1 VPCSDQHFIPIL
13 DEINGRVP
21 PEPPSMPRLAG
32 RKHGGRRPGAG
43 APIGN
48 LNALKAGYYSA
59 RYRRL
64 IQALAAIPEIKEVLV
79 KFGARTQRRD
89 RLAKAAAAEILTGL
103 FQRTGQIVLNPQNN
117 QVQNNQELLDFLRR
131 AQAELQFLSEKQTR
145 SPTKQSSPRRPKEK
159 GGPAGPPS
167 ANR

>member
-1 VPCSDQHFIPIL
+1 VPCSDTHFIPVL
-13 DEINGRVP
+13 DQINSPGP
-21 PEPPSMPRLAG
+21 AEPPFMPRITG

-48 LNALKAGYYSA
+48 LNAVKNGTYSA
-59 RYRRL
+59 RYRRI

-79 KFGARTQRRD
+79 KFGAHSQRRD
-89 RLAKAAAAEILTGL
+89 RLAKSAAAEVLAGL
-103 FQRTGQIVLNPQNN
+103 FQRAGAIVLNPQNN

-131 AQAELQFLSEKQTR
+131 AHAELLFLSEKQTG
-145 SPTKQSSPRRPKEK
+145 SATKQSSRRHPKEK